1 MTEDIKDIP
10 VAPASASADRPVV
23 CEADGD
29 IVLSYSGGDPGTG
42 GIARWYSDAGFT
54 SLIGSGNDLTI
65 AAPLLTSVYYVRFEA
80 DCGNS
85 SAKSVT
91 VTVNPNPAPTITGP
105 DEVCLPGPAIFSTEV
120 NAAYTYSWTITG
132 GSASG
137 STTSDQLSVDYSVA
151 GSGTVQVT
159 VTDTVTGCSGTSAVQ
174 NIEIYDQPEI
184 FEIQSNHKLLR
195 R

>member
-1 MTEDIKDIP
+1 M
-10 VAPASASADRPVV
+10 
-23 CEADGD
+23 
-29 IVLSYSGGDPGTG
+29 
-42 GIARWYSDAGFT
+42 
-54 SLIGSGNDLTI
+54 
-65 AAPLLTSVYYVRFEA
+65 
-80 DCGNS
+80 
-85 SAKSVT
+85 T
-91 VTVNPNPAPTITGP
+91 VTVNPNPTPTITGP

-120 NAAYTYSWTITG
+120 NAVYTYSWTITG

-184 FEIQSNHKLLR
+184 FEIQSNHNLLR